1 VRNTSGEAGDE
12 VPQVYLGAPAD
23 PPAGVEFAVRALAAF
38 DRVSLGPG
46 EKQTVALHVP
56 ARQLQYWS
64 PTGWTRV
71 AGPRTVYVGAS
82 SRDIRLAGNVNV
94 P

>member
-1 VRNTSGEAGDE
+1 VG
-12 VPQVYLGAPAD
+12 
-23 PPAGVEFAVRALAAF
+23 
-38 DRVSLGPG
+38 
-46 EKQTVALHVP
+46 LHVP

-71 AGPRTVYVGAS
+71 TGPRTVYVGAS